1 VHAYTV
7 TPIPANR
14 SEKDNS
20 SLTHLDSH
28 EASHGSEEGTT
39 YAEKL
44 LQSFPDDQGSTP
56 PGATIFKPFGVIPLF
71 TYLTPITNRTDWYRA
86 IMRVFFQ
93 SSREYRYHLTAQDIL
108 VAVRDSTRL
117 EYQLEAC
124 KNDLDRLVE
133 WGNLTT
139 LYDAGRV
146 TSIADFRSPIL
157 RYQATPEALEI
168 EAFLASHA
176 RIGASEGG
184 LHQGDLSRLWA
195 ALTQIDRW
203 LHEDESALTSERIQ
217 EVADQ
222 WRLAFTTWE
231 NVTNDAAQYLGSMN
245 QSAQQTVNLTTYL
258 SYKNIVVT
266 YIQSFAQQ
274 LVQYSHSI
282 RTLLMDWSEIG
293 KDRLLLELI
302 TSSTPPIQTL
312 ADNPSAWREDV
323 WRQIE
328 AMTGWF
334 AQESAIAMFSRAARD
349 AVEKVVHRA
358 HALAL
363 SLRPQT
369 DYVTMLYAL
378 AGQLMQ
384 VEDLETAQYLY
395 AAAFASATPIH
406 LAEGLTG
413 SPVAAETPGERS
425 TWQSPAIVSRSL
437 RPIYKGGV
445 ERLPERPMRN
455 DAGVLYRL
463 KQEHDAQQVIEQQR
477 FSRLFQTTTLDLGT
491 ITHLCPD
498 DRMALTEVI
507 DGCLQ
512 SPALEYTLPDG
523 SLITLLNRDERRYA
537 ALHSTDGV
545 LILPEYRLTL
555 RPPLDR
561 EPAEMGGKRRPVWR

>member
-1 VHAYTV
+1 L
-7 TPIPANR
+7 TP
-14 SEKDNS
+14 
-20 SLTHLDSH
+20 LDSH
-28 EASHGSEEGTT
+28 EAPRPSEEGTT
-39 YAEKL
+39 YTAQPI
-44 LQSFPDDQGSTP
+44 QSSQGNQGSAP
-56 PGATIFKPFGVIPLF
+56 PGATMFKSFGVIPLF

-86 IMRVFFQ
+86 IMHTFFQ
-93 SSREYRYHLTAQDIL
+93 RSREYRYHLTAQDIL
-108 VAVRDSTRL
+108 EVVRDSTKL
-117 EYQLEAC
+117 DYQLEAC

-176 RIGASEGG
+176 YIGASEGG

-195 ALTQIDRW
+195 ALQQIDRW
-203 LHEDESALTSERIQ
+203 LHEDESIDMPERLQ

-231 NVTNDAAQYLGSMN
+231 NVTNDAAQYLGSMH
-245 QSAQQTVNLTTYL
+245 QSAQQAVNLTTYL

-274 LVQYSHSI
+274 LVHYSHSI
-282 RTLLMDWSEIG
+282 RALLMGWSHSG

-312 ADNPSAWREDV
+312 ADNPAAWREDI

-328 AMTGWF
+328 AIEGWF
-334 AQESAIAMFSRAARD
+334 AEVRTIALFSKAARD

-358 HALAL
+358 HALA
-363 SLRPQT
+363 SSMRPQT
-369 DYVTMLYAL
+369 DYVTLLHAL
-378 AGQLMQ
+378 ALQLMQ
-384 VEDLETAQYLY
+384 VEDLETAQYLC

-425 TWQSPAIVSRSL
+425 TWQSPATVTRSL
-437 RPIYKGGV
+437 RPIYKGSV
-445 ERLPERPMRN
+445 ERLSEQPMRN
-455 DAGVLYRL
+455 DAETLYRL
-463 KQEHDAQQVIEQQR
+463 KQEHNAQLALEQQR
-477 FSRLFQTTTLDLGT
+477 FARLFQTTLLDLST
-491 ITHLCPD
+491 ITRISPEE
-498 DRMALTEVI
+498 RMALTEII
-507 DGCLQ
+507 DGCLRNP
-512 SPALEYTLPDG
+512 SLEYTLPDG
-523 SLITLLNRDERRYA
+523 SLITLLNRDERHYI
-537 ALHSTDGV
+537 ALHSTDGL
-545 LILPEYRLTL
+545 LILPEYRLKFQ
-555 RPPLDR
+555 PPVTR
-561 EPAEMGGKRRPVWR
+561 QPAEIRR